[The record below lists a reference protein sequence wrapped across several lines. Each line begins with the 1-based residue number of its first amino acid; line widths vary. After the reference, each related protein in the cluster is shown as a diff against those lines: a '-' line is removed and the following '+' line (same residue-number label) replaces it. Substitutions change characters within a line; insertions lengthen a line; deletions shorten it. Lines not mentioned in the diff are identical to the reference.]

1 MLPSATRDEVLSYL
15 TVQTRETGD
24 TVVVYVNGY
33 LNSLLG
39 EEVERIVQDLLDA
52 GGRRVLLN
60 FGGTKLINSI
70 GISFVIGVV
79 ERMIERNGVLAFCS
93 LSRMNRELFQMTGVA
108 RYVRAFD
115 SEEEAL
121 AYFGQVS

>member
-1 MLPSATRDEVLSYL
+1 MRDEGVSYL
-15 TVQTRETGD
+15 TVRTRDAGD
-24 TVVVYVNGY
+24 AVVVYVDGY

-60 FGGTKLINSI
+60 FGGTRLINSI

-79 ERMIERNGVLAFCS
+79 EKMTERSGVLAFCS

-108 RYVRAFD
+108 RYVRVFD
-115 SEEEAL
+115 CEEEAL
-121 AYFGQVS
+121 AYVGQGF